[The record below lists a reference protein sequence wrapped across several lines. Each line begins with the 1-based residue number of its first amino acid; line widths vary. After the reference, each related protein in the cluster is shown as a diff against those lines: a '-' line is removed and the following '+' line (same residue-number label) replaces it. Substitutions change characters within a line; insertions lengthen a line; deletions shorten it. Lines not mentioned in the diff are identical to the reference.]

1 MNQSR
6 ISLRRKRALSEA
18 LKQLMRKKPLSRIT
32 VNELLEACDI
42 SRNTFYYHFQDIY
55 DLLRWTL
62 EQESLDVLKK
72 MNLLINTEE
81 ALRFIVNYVEE
92 NRRILLSA
100 YNSLGYDEM
109 KRFFYP
115 DLYAIVNGVVEQS
128 EASRTVA
135 LPQKEKDFISMF
147 FCEACASSLIN
158 YLHAPDRWSKEEVIR
173 YLTDIFR
180 GFLRQLRAG

>member
-1 MNQSR
+1 MNQSK

-42 SRNTFYYHFQDIY
+42 SRNTFYYHFEDIY

-62 EQESLDVLKK
+62 EQESLDVLKQ
-72 MNLLINTEE
+72 MDFLINTEE
-81 ALRFIVNYVEE
+81 ALRLIVNYVEE
-92 NRRILLSA
+92 NRCILLSA
-100 YNSLGYDEM
+100 YTSLGYDEM

-115 DLYAIVNGVVEQS
+115 DLYAIVNGVVDQAETTRS
-128 EASRTVA
+128 VA
-135 LPQKEKDFISMF
+135 LPHKEKDFISMF
-147 FCEACASSLIN
+147 FCEAAASSLIN
-158 YLHAPDRWSKEEVIR
+158 YLQNPDRWSKEEVTR
-173 YLTDIFR
+173 YLTAIFR